1 MFNKDDRV
9 YYTFEK
15 SLGTITGEKRPFRNS
30 FQWQVKFGELDYRY
44 IRQEHLEHFDQDE
57 NPWKRLLSGRLGN
70 AADLQKYLSSVRLSG
85 RLTNIFYSMMTGTT
99 RFYPHQFKP
108 VLKFIESINGGLL
121 IADEVG
127 LGKTIEALYIWK
139 ELIARKEAK
148 RLLIIAPAALRV
160 KWQEDAEHFFGIGAV
175 IQNCSELY
183 NEIINSS
190 LLSHR
195 NEEKIW
201 IISLQGIRYKYA
213 SDVPEDDKSSK
224 AQLFRLF
231 ENEKY
236 NNFFDLVIIDEAH
249 YLRNSETASFK
260 TAEFIRNISKNMVLL
275 SATPI
280 QTSSDNLFN
289 LLRLLS
295 PEEYT
300 DKTTF
305 GEMLNKNTLLVNLS
319 NNIRNINS
327 FTDTE
332 IEENVLNISL
342 LNKEKY
348 KNIIDF
354 YYSNKNQLRTDVN
367 IQVKIINMISNYYFY
382 NQCFS
387 RTRKCDTTIET
398 ASRFPFWRPFILN
411 KAEAKI
417 YRNVKQYLEK
427 IGYGRKP
434 IEVFTLITRLRQLTS
449 SIPAAI
455 KYWKEKDSI
464 PESVWANIALDS
476 DEDDYNEDDGENI
489 KENIGDDIDNISD
502 NINIDELISNDSKY
516 NELLN
521 IITEINKNE
530 KIIIFSFYRYTVE
543 YLCNRLNENGIKAI
557 KLWGGK
563 NNKENK
569 KEKEQIILDFEDDPS
584 IRILVSTEVGS
595 EGIDLQF
602 AGYEINYDLP
612 WNPMRLEQRIG
623 RIDRIGQTHNKIFI
637 YNLSCKDTIE
647 DYVMERLYERIKIFT
662 SSIGEIEQIIGE
674 KINQLSIEL
683 FNPNLTDKQQKEKI
697 EATIRAIENE
707 KQQKDILEEKAG
719 ILNTQ
724 FQEVIMRNINISER
738 NKRYLTKEELFFFI
752 INSLHNS
759 FPQTE
764 IRNINITDYSFTLSI
779 DNDAYH
785 YFDIFIK
792 KNDIKNIS
800 TIHPHRLIL
809 CNFDPKKE
817 KIYRK
822 QINHEFIDSNHPII
836 KWLAEYENKNL
847 KYTGCAGLYFPDCK
861 TVASGIYL
869 LIIQEWIVEGYRR
882 IDELHFFLLNL
893 ETYEFIVEEKAEEI
907 FMDNIFKCKK
917 IPESKLYDYNFEKN
931 IELSKENIN
940 NKIMS
945 LYENFITNFEEQHK
959 ITVSQQREYSTILYK
974 RQSNELSELIAKY
987 EYEDRSESVIKGR
1000 KTRLENIKTAYNNQ
1014 VYELDEK
1021 SKNIKDYMK
1030 ELAIGLI
1037 LVGGNNE

>member
-1 MFNKDDRV
+1 MFKSGDKV

-15 SLGTITGEKRPFRNS
+15 CLGIITGEKRPFRNS
-30 FQWQVKFGELDYRY
+30 FQWQIKFGERDYRY
-44 IRQEHLEHFDQDE
+44 IRQEHLEHYDQDE
-57 NPWKRLLSGRLGN
+57 NPWNRLIKGRLGN
-70 AADLQKYLSSVRLSG
+70 YTDLQKYLSSVRLSG
-85 RLTNIFYSMMTGTT
+85 KLTNIFYSMMTGTA

-108 VLKFIESINGGLL
+108 VLKFIESINGSLL

-127 LGKTIEALYIWK
+127 LGKTVEALYIWK

-160 KWQEDAEHFFGIGAV
+160 KWQEDAENFFGIGAV
-175 IQNCSELY
+175 IQNCKELY
-183 NEIINSS
+183 NDVVNSS
-190 LLSHR
+190 LPSHK
-195 NEEKIW
+195 NEEKVW

-213 SDVPEDDKSSK
+213 SDVPEDDNSSK

-231 ENEKY
+231 ENENY
-236 NNFFDLVIIDEAH
+236 HNFFDLVIIDEAH

-280 QTSSDNLFN
+280 QTSSDNLYN

-295 PEEYT
+295 PEEYI

-319 NNIRNINS
+319 NNIRNINAV
-327 FTDTE
+327 TDTE
-332 IEENVLNISL
+332 IEKNIINISY

-348 KNIIDF
+348 KNIIEF
-354 YYSNKNQLRTDVN
+354 YYLNKDKLRTDVN
-367 IQVKIINMISNYYFY
+367 IQVKMINMLSNYYFY

-398 ASRFPFWRPFILN
+398 ASRSANWRHFKLSN
-411 KAEAKI
+411 TEANI

-464 PESVWANIALDS
+464 PESVWANITPDS

-489 KENIGDDIDNISD
+489 KDNIVVNIDNISD
-502 NINIDELISNDSKY
+502 NIDNDELISNDTKY
-516 NELLN
+516 KELLR

-543 YLCNRLNENGIKAI
+543 YLCNRLNRDSIKAI
-557 KLWGGK
+557 KLWGNK
-563 NNKENK
+563 NSKENK
-569 KEKEQIILDFEDDPS
+569 KDKEQIITDFEDDPS

-623 RIDRIGQTHNKIFI
+623 RIDRIGQTHKKIFI
-637 YNLSCKDTIE
+637 FNLSCKDTIE
-647 DYVMERLYERIKIFT
+647 DFVMERLYERINIFT

-674 KINQLSIEL
+674 KINKLSIEL
-683 FNPNLTDKQQKEKI
+683 FNPDLTEKQQKEKI

-707 KQQKDILEEKAG
+707 KQQKDILEEKSG

-724 FQEVIMRNINISER
+724 FQEIIMRNINISEK
-738 NKRYLTKEELFFFI
+738 NKRYLTKEELFIFI
-752 INSLHNS
+752 LNSLHNS

-764 IRNINITDYSFTLSI
+764 IRNITESSFTLAI

-785 YFDIFIK
+785 NFSIFIN
-792 KNDIKNIS
+792 KNNIKNING
-800 TIHPHRLIL
+800 IHPHRQIL
-809 CNFDPKKE
+809 CNFDPNNEKK
-817 KIYRK
+817 YRK
-822 QINHEFIDSNHPII
+822 QKNHEFIDSNHPII
-836 KWLAEYENKNL
+836 KWLAEHENQNL
-847 KYTGCAGLYFPDCK
+847 NYTGCTGLYFPDCK
-861 TVASGIYL
+861 TIMSGIYL
-869 LIIQEWIVEGYRR
+869 FLIQEWIIEGYRR
-882 IDELHFFLLNL
+882 ADELHFILLNL
-893 ETYEFIVEEKAEEI
+893 ETDEYIVEEKAENI
-907 FMDNIFKCKK
+907 FMDNIFKCRHM
-917 IPESKLYDYNFEKN
+917 PESILSNNNFIKN
-931 IELSKENIN
+931 IESSKEKIIN
-940 NKIMS
+940 KMAS
-945 LYENFITNFEEQHK
+945 SYDNFIQIFEEQHK
-959 ITVSQQREYSTILYK
+959 ITISQQKEYSTILYK
-974 RQSNELSELIAKY
+974 RQSNELSELILKY
-987 EYEDRSESVIKGR
+987 EYEGRSESVIKGK
-1000 KTRLENIKTAYNNQ
+1000 KTRLENINNTYMNQ
-1014 VYELDEK
+1014 MYELDEK
-1021 SKNIKDYMK
+1021 LINIKDNMK
-1030 ELAIGLI
+1030 EIAIGLI
-1037 LVGGNNE
+1037 LTGEYNE